1 MDCRASLVAALVF
14 ASVHVADAQSSA
26 DVISQFGLIGTWA
39 TDCGQPASDGNYLT
53 IYAIKGSDVSRTYY
67 DKPDHVYTN
76 YKIVGATPQAPDML
90 AYTQVWDFEGKPA
103 DIAGD
108 RVDVLL
114 NMTDGKFQIVSSQG
128 SDGTFFVK
136 DRKFPGSGDESSWQV
151 RCR

>member
-1 MDCRASLVAALVF
+1 
-14 ASVHVADAQSSA
+14 
-26 DVISQFGLIGTWA
+26 
-39 TDCGQPASDGNYLT
+39 
-53 IYAIKGSDVSRTYY
+53 
-67 DKPDHVYTN
+67 
-76 YKIVGATPQAPDML
+76 ML

-108 RVDVLL
+108 RLDVLL

-136 DRKFPGSGDESSWQV
+136 DRKFPGSGDESPWQV